1 MPPIRC
7 AAIADGLSGNK
18 YLQEGVRMHTLVR
31 VSLLL
36 AAASIAA
43 PALADEGMWTYDN
56 FPAAKMRAKY
66 GWAPDAAWLE
76 HARLGSIRLTL
87 GCSASL
93 VSSDGLVMTNHHCVR
108 ECVSE
113 LADAQHDYIAG
124 GFYAATGAEE
134 KKCPAMEANQ
144 LIKITDVTQQ
154 VEAATAGKSDRA
166 FHEAERAAKAQIES
180 ACGTAADVRCEV
192 VTLYQGGVYDLYKY
206 KRYQDVRVVF
216 APEETAAFFGGDP
229 DNFTFPRYDLDAAFV
244 RIYDGGAPLH
254 TDTFLRFATKGVKQG
269 DIAFTSGNP
278 GSTERDD
285 TLAELEFLR
294 DAAQPFIL
302 NLYSE
307 LRGVL
312 SEFATKGPEQAR
324 TSRTLLFVVENS
336 LKGIKGRQLALV
348 EGPLIADKARAE
360 REFRRRVAANPEL
373 AKKYGGAWDAVAAA
387 VAHQRNIYVRSFLLE
402 RVPHRMSE
410 LLGHAVALNRYAA
423 EIGKPDGQR
432 LEEFGDANFPALRQ
446 QIVSPAPIHGDL
458 EKTVLTWWLTKVREY
473 LGTSDPDVRALLGNN
488 SPEEIADRLV
498 SGTKLADAPL
508 RAQLLEG
515 GASAIDAYHDSLID
529 FARTLDVPARAVRA
543 DSENKVKAVITKNA
557 SLIAKARFALEGKA
571 SYPDA
576 TFTLRLSYGA
586 VAGYEENGR
595 TVTPTTNF
603 AGAYA
608 HATGRDPFKLPDS
621 WVKAQK
627 TVDPNAQLNFVSTND
642 IIGGNSG
649 SPVIG
654 RNGEAIGL
662 IFDGNI
668 QSLGGDF
675 GYDAS
680 LNRAIAVDVTGITE
694 ALKNIYHADRLV
706 KELTH

>member
-1 MPPIRC
+1 MPAFI
-7 AAIADGLSGNK
+7 
-18 YLQEGVRMHTLVR
+18 R

-36 AAASIAA
+36 VAASITA

-56 FPAAKMRAKY
+56 FPTARMRAKY

-76 HARLGSIRLTL
+76 RARLGSIRLTL

-93 VSSDGLVMTNHHCVR
+93 VSADGLVMTNHHCAR
-108 ECVSE
+108 DCVSD
-113 LADAQHDYIAG
+113 LGDAQHDYAAI
-124 GFYAATGAEE
+124 GFNAATPAEE

-144 LIKITDVTQQ
+144 LVVITDVTKQM
-154 VEAATAGKSDRA
+154 EAATSGKSDRA

-180 ACGTAADVRCEV
+180 TCGTAADVRCEV

-216 APEETAAFFGGDP
+216 VPEENAAFFGGDP
-229 DNFTFPRYDLDAAFV
+229 DNFTFPRFDLDAAFV
-244 RIYDGGAPLH
+244 RIYDNGKPLH
-254 TDTFLRFATKGVKQG
+254 TNTFLKFATKGVKQG

-278 GSTERDD
+278 GSTERDN
-285 TLAELEFLR
+285 TLAELEFQR
-294 DAAQPFIL
+294 DAAQPYIL

-324 TSRTLLFVVENS
+324 TSKTLLFGVENS
-336 LKGIKGRQLALV
+336 LKAIKGRQLALV
-348 EGPLIADKARAE
+348 DGPLIADKARAE
-360 REFRRRVAANPEL
+360 QEFRRRVAADPNL
-373 AKKYGGAWDAVAAA
+373 SGTYGGAWDAVAAA
-387 VAHQRNIYVRSFLLE
+387 VAHQRNIFVRSSLLE
-402 RVPHRMSE
+402 RMPQRISP
-410 LLGHAVALNRYAA
+410 LLHHTVSLNRYAA
-423 EIGKPDGQR
+423 EIAKPDGER
-432 LEEFGDANFPALRQ
+432 LEEFADANFPALRQ
-446 QIVSPAPIHGDL
+446 QIVSPAPIHAEF

-473 LGTSDPDVRALLGNN
+473 LGTTDPDVRALLGTR
-488 SPEEIADRLV
+488 SPEEIADSLV
-498 SGTKLADAPL
+498 SGTKLDQAPL

-515 GASAIDAYHDSLID
+515 GASAIAAYHDPLID
-529 FARTLDVPARAVRA
+529 FARILDAPARAVRT
-543 DSENKVKAVITKNA
+543 DYENTVKAVITKNA
-557 SLIAKARFALEGKA
+557 ALITKARFALEGKGT
-571 SYPDA
+571 YPDA

-586 VAGYEENGR
+586 VAGYQEKGR
-595 TVTPTTNF
+595 TVEPTTNF
-603 AGAYA
+603 SGAYA

-621 WVKAQK
+621 WMKAEK
-627 TVDPNAQLNFVSTND
+627 AVDPNVQLNFVSTND

-668 QSLGGDF
+668 ESLGGDF
-675 GYDAS
+675 GYDGS
-680 LNRAIAVDVTGITE
+680 QNRAIAVDVTGITE
-694 ALKNIYHADRLV
+694 ALKHIYHADRLV

>member
-1 MPPIRC
+1 MPTPIRV
-7 AAIADGLSGNK
+7 L
-18 YLQEGVRMHTLVR
+18 
-31 VSLLL
+31 LLL
-36 AAASIAA
+36 AAASITA

-56 FPAAKMRAKY
+56 FPTAKMRAKY

-93 VSSDGLVMTNHHCVR
+93 VSPDGLVMTNHHCVR

-113 LADAQHDYIAG
+113 LADAQHDYIAN

-144 LIKITDVTQQ
+144 LVKITDVTKQ

-166 FHEAERAAKAQIES
+166 FHEAERATKAQIES
-180 ACGTAADVRCEV
+180 TCGTAADVRCEV

-216 APEETAAFFGGDP
+216 APEEDAAFFGGDP

-244 RIYDGGAPLH
+244 RIYDSGAPLH
-254 TDTFLRFATKGVKQG
+254 TETFLKFATKGVKQG

-285 TLAELEFLR
+285 TLAELEFQR

-302 NLYSE
+302 YLYSE

-324 TSRTLLFVVENS
+324 TSKTLLFGMENS
-336 LKGIKGRQLALV
+336 LKAIKGRQLALV
-348 EGPLIADKARAE
+348 EGLLVADKARAE
-360 REFRRRVAANPEL
+360 KEFRRRVAADPKL
-373 AKKYGGAWDAVAAA
+373 AKEYGGAWNAVAAA

-402 RVPHRMSE
+402 RIPQRMSD
-410 LLGHAVALNRYAA
+410 LLGHTVALNRYAA

-432 LEEFGDANFPALRQ
+432 LEEFSDAHFPALRQ
-446 QIVSPAPIHGDL
+446 QIVSPAPIHDEL

-473 LGTSDPDVRALLGNN
+473 LGTSDPDVRTLLGNN
-488 SPEEIADRLV
+488 SPEEISDMLV
-498 SGTKLADAPL
+498 TGAKLGEASL

-515 GASAIDAYHDSLID
+515 GASAINAYHDPLID
-529 FARTLDVPARAVRA
+529 FARKLDVPARAVRA
-543 DSENKVKAVITKNA
+543 DSENNVKAVITKNA
-557 SLIAKARFALEGKA
+557 GLIAKARFALEGKGT
-571 SYPDA
+571 YPDA

-586 VAGYEENGR
+586 VAGYEEKGR

-621 WVKAQK
+621 WMRAGKA
-627 TVDPNAQLNFVSTND
+627 VDPNAQLNFVSTND

-675 GYDAS
+675 GYDGS
-680 LNRAIAVDVTGITE
+680 QNRAIAVDVTGITE

-706 KELTH
+706 KELTR

>member
-1 MPPIRC
+1 MGTSI
-7 AAIADGLSGNK
+7 
-18 YLQEGVRMHTLVR
+18 R

-43 PALADEGMWTYDN
+43 PALADEGMWTFDN

-93 VSSDGLVMTNHHCVR
+93 VSPDGLVMTNHHCVR
-108 ECVSE
+108 ECVSD
-113 LADAQHDYIAG
+113 LADAQHDYIAN
-124 GFYAATGAEE
+124 GFYAATAAEE

-144 LIKITDVTQQ
+144 LVTITDVTKQM
-154 VEAATAGKSDRA
+154 EAATSGKSDRA

-180 ACGTAADVRCEV
+180 ACGTAPDVRCEV

-206 KRYQDVRVVF
+206 QRYQDVRVVF
-216 APEETAAFFGGDP
+216 APEEAAAFFGGDP

-244 RIYDGGAPLH
+244 RIYDGSAPLH
-254 TDTFLRFATKGVKQG
+254 TDTFLKFATKGVKQG

-285 TLAELEFLR
+285 TLAELQFQR
-294 DAAQPFIL
+294 DAAQPFL
-302 NLYSE
+302 LYLYSE

-312 SEFATKGPEQAR
+312 TEFATKGPEQAR
-324 TSRTLLFVVENS
+324 TSKTLLFGIENS
-336 LKGIKGRQLALV
+336 LKAYKGRQLALV
-348 EGPLIADKARAE
+348 EGPLVADKARTE
-360 REFRRRVAANPEL
+360 KEFRRRVAANPKL
-373 AKKYGGAWDAVAAA
+373 AKQYGGAWDAVAAA
-387 VAHQRNIYVRSFLLE
+387 MAHQRNIYMRSFLLE
-402 RVPHRMSE
+402 RVPQRLSDLM
-410 LLGHAVALNRYAA
+410 GHAVVLNRYAA

-432 LEEFGDANFPALRQ
+432 LEEFADANFPALRQ
-446 QIVSPAPIHGDL
+446 GIISPAPIHGDL

-473 LGTSDPDVRALLGNN
+473 LGTSDPDVRTLLGNN

-498 SGTKLADAPL
+498 TGTKLTEAPL
-508 RAQLLEG
+508 RAQLLER
-515 GASAIDAYHDSLID
+515 GASAINAYHDPLID
-529 FARTLDVPARAVRA
+529 FVRTLDVPARAVRA
-543 DSENKVKAVITKNA
+543 DSENNVKAVITKNA
-557 SLIAKARFALEGKA
+557 ALIAKARFALEGKGT
-571 SYPDA
+571 YPDA

-586 VAGYEENGR
+586 VAGYEEKGR
-595 TVTPTTNF
+595 AVAPTTNF

-621 WVKAQK
+621 WINAEK

-654 RNGEAIGL
+654 RNGEVIGL

-675 GYDAS
+675 GYDGAQ
-680 LNRAIAVDVTGITE
+680 NRAIAVDVTGISE

-706 KELTH
+706 KELTR